1 MKICP
6 KCQIEKQIK
15 DFSKDSSRTSGRGS
29 HCKKCT
35 AIRANKYYRAHQ
47 SEREKYR
54 QKNKKRMARYYQVHK
69 RKASRKAKDY
79 YRIHKEEIKE
89 RSKQYYTA
97 HKVEQKIKRLE
108 YRELNKQK
116 RAEYN
121 KKYYQTL
128 RGKEIKRNGRHKRR
142 TAFIITD
149 SGGIQE
155 EAISLNKPVL
165 VAREITERPEG
176 IKIGAAKLVGSNSA
190 IITEEAVKLVIDQDV
205 YKSMINKKNPYGD
218 GHASQKI
225 VDYLLKI

>member
-1 MKICP
+1 MPVHSNPNVHDVIFNKFGRNKNVRLVSPLDYIKMIHAMK
-6 KCQIEKQIK
+6 K
-15 DFSKDSSRTSGRGS
+15 S
-29 HCKKCT
+29 
-35 AIRANKYYRAHQ
+35 
-47 SEREKYR
+47 
-54 QKNKKRMARYYQVHK
+54 
-69 RKASRKAKDY
+69 
-79 YRIHKEEIKE
+79 
-89 RSKQYYTA
+89 
-97 HKVEQKIKRLE
+97 
-108 YRELNKQK
+108 
-116 RAEYN
+116 
-121 KKYYQTL
+121 
-128 RGKEIKRNGRHKRR
+128 
-142 TAFIITD
+142 AFIITD